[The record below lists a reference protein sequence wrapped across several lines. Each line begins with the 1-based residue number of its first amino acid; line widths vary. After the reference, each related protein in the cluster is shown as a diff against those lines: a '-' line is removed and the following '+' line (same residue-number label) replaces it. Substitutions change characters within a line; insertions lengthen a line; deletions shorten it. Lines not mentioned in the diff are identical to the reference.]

1 MTFDIITIFPEI
13 LDSYFSKGMIRI
25 AREKKIIKIKTH
37 DLRKFA
43 VDKHGT
49 VDDKPY
55 GGGPGQ
61 VLMVEPVVQALRH
74 IKKARNQEIKKSKK
88 QENKKLKV
96 ILLSA
101 KGKKWNQQ
109 VAQRFSKFNQLIF
122 ICPRYEGHDERIK
135 KFVDEEISIGDYVL
149 TGGELG
155 AAVIID
161 SITRLLPGVL
171 GEPDSLKTES
181 HSTPG
186 YLEYP
191 QYTRPAVFEYLGNQ
205 EIKKSR
211 KQESK
216 KTRNQEIKKTRKQK
230 LQKLTVPRV
239 LLSGDHKRIALWR
252 ERKSQKK

>member
-1 MTFDIITIFPEI
+1 MQFHILTIFPDI
-13 LDSYFSKGMIRI
+13 LDSYFSKGMLRI
-25 AREKKIIKIKTH
+25 AQKNKIIKIKAH

-61 VLMVEPVVQALRH
+61 ILRIEPVYKTLAKIRSQKH
-74 IKKARNQEIKKSKK
+74 ETRNKFEIRNSKSKI
-88 QENKKLKV
+88 V
-96 ILLSA
+96 LLSA
-101 KGKKWNQQ
+101 RGQKWTQKM
-109 VAQRFSKFNQLIF
+109 AQKMSKLDEIIF
-122 ICPRYEGHDERIK
+122 ICPRYEGHDERIR

-155 AAVIID
+155 AAIIID

-171 GEPDSLKTES
+171 GQPESLMEES

-191 QYTRPAVFEYLGNQ
+191 QYTRPEVFNLNG
-205 EIKKSR
+205 
-211 KQESK
+211 
-216 KTRNQEIKKTRKQK
+216 RNLR
-230 LQKLTVPRV
+230 VPKV
-239 LLSGDHKRIALWR
+239 LLSGHHGKIKTWR
-252 ERKSQKK
+252 SSKTSRKNLNKNAPAKF